1 MIIKKWNESQFE
13 VITDPAKIAE
23 CFERDQEEYDN
34 SLPEEW
40 LDGKLKSA
48 SISSY
53 EKPTENHENE
63 IEQLC
68 HVASE
73 LRNAG
78 YSVQIDM
85 IKFMQDSG
93 LLSELKRK

>member
-1 MIIKKWNESQFE
+1 MNSRNIET
-13 VITDPAKIAE
+13 ITDPAKIRE
-23 CFERDQEEYDN
+23 CFERDQEAEDN
-34 SLPEEW
+34 SLPELPEEW